1 MHENV
6 AKAYRGMGME
16 GGIARWYARNT
27 LRDMDEFR
35 KLAVRLSEMLPAGGD
50 ILEVAPGPGYLAVE
64 LARQSRYRVTGLDI
78 SKTFVD
84 IAQRNAAQAKVDV
97 DFRQGNA
104 SAMPFAAGSF
114 DLVVCRAAFKNFS
127 EPVKAISEMY
137 RVLKPGGHALII
149 DLRKDASRES
159 IGEAVRGMRL
169 GRVNALITR
178 LTFRFMLLKRA
189 STRSELERLIA
200 QTKFGPAEIEEG
212 TIGLELSLHRGR

>member
-137 RVLKPGGHALII
+137 RVLKPGGKAMII
-149 DLRKDASRES
+149 DLRRDVSRKT
-159 IGEAVRGMRL
+159 INQYVDQL
-169 GRVNALITR
+169 GVGFFSAWMMK
-178 LTFRFMLLKRA
+178 LTFRFMLIKRA
-189 STRSELERLIA
+189 YTREQFSVFIA
-200 QTKFGPAEIEEG
+200 QSPFGRYEVAENP
-212 TIGLELSLHRGR
+212 IGLELCLYK

>member
-64 LARQSRYRVTGLDI
+64 LARQARYRVTGLDS
-78 SKTFVD
+78 SKTFVE

-97 DFRQGNA
+97 DFRQGT
-104 SAMPFAAGSF
+104 PRPCR
-114 DLVVCRAAFKNFS
+114 LRAA
-127 EPVKAISEMY
+127 
-137 RVLKPGGHALII
+137 
-149 DLRKDASRES
+149 
-159 IGEAVRGMRL
+159 
-169 GRVNALITR
+169 
-178 LTFRFMLLKRA
+178 A
-189 STRSELERLIA
+189 STWWSAARPSRI
-200 QTKFGPAEIEEG
+200 F
-212 TIGLELSLHRGR
+212 LSR

>member
-137 RVLKPGGHALII
+137 RVLKPGGKAMII
-149 DLRKDASRES
+149 DLRRDVSRKT
-159 IGEAVRGMRL
+159 INQYVDQL
-169 GRVNALITR
+169 GVGFFSAWMMK
-178 LTFRFMLLKRA
+178 LTFRFMLIKRA
-189 STRSELERLIA
+189 YTREQFSVFIA
-200 QTKFGPAEIEEG
+200 QSPFGRYKVAENP
-212 TIGLELSLHRGR
+212 IGLELCLYK